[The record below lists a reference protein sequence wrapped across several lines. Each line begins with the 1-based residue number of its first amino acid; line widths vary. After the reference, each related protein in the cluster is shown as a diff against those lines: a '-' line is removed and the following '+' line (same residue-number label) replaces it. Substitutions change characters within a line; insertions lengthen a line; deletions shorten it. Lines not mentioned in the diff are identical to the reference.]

1 MNIAYRFVNPHFGL
15 DPAMLP
21 CSFRLSSGERHF
33 ELAAACQRE
42 KDSWFTSIHESLT
55 QPCVWINEPTP
66 SFKFDDKGEL
76 LPESEDGHSEPPSG
90 LSTIRSIPELAHP
103 SDTETSEPFFA
114 SLRGNA
120 RAKKN
125 RIGYENSQ
133 SFRYDMPPPSR
144 RSSST
149 SVKSIFSPMASDNET
164 VVIRRS
170 SPIARLQVD
179 QELQDVIS
187 QSCLN
192 ARSYAFSHEEELF
205 QAPKSTRSGFGRSN
219 SGIGM
224 ARLSKHESV
233 RVSRRRATDRLDGM
247 AREMSP
253 LHSSKSGRK
262 NIKKLSITSISL
274 NDEDTNLRD
283 SSPSSCPSP
292 PSSSQSSSSRA
303 RVASLRTSK
312 TRASTLPTPPPLGSG
327 DQPPTKPRSFVR
339 NVKGLFQLRP
349 SPISPVSVIISHPN
363 QTSMPGRT
371 ALLEPSSAASN
382 MLHRWTKDS
391 LRRRARSVH
400 DQSGDDPHDPH
411 LDDSDKPYS
420 IVPTRS
426 SALLSA

>member
-1 MNIAYRFVNPHFGL
+1 
-15 DPAMLP
+15 MLP

-42 KDSWFTSIHESLT
+42 KDSWFSSIHESLT

-66 SFKFDDKGEL
+66 SFKFDGKGEL
-76 LPESEDGHSEPPSG
+76 LPDSEDGHSEPPSG

-114 SLRGNA
+114 SLRGSA

-125 RIGYENSQ
+125 RVGYENSH
-133 SFRYDMPPPSR
+133 SFRYDIPPPPSR

-149 SVKSIFSPMASDNET
+149 SVKAIFSPMASDNET

-233 RVSRRRATDRLDGM
+233 RVSRRRATDRVNGM
-247 AREMSP
+247 VKEMSP
-253 LHSSKSGRK
+253 LHPSKSGRK

-274 NDEDTNLRD
+274 NDKDNSTALQD
-283 SSPSSCPSP
+283 SSHSSCPSP
-292 PSSSQSSSSRA
+292 PSSSQSSSSR
-303 RVASLRTSK
+303 VASLRASETS
-312 TRASTLPTPPPLGSG
+312 ASTLPTPPPLGSG
-327 DQPPTKPRSFVR
+327 DQSPMKPRSFVR
-339 NVKGLFQLRP
+339 NVKDLFQFRP
-349 SPISPVSVIISHPN
+349 SPPISPVSVISHPS
-363 QTSMPGRT
+363 QTLIPGT
-371 ALLEPSSAASN
+371 VALLEPSSAASN

-391 LRRRARSVH
+391 LRRRTRSVH
-400 DQSGDDPHDPH
+400 DQPGDD
-411 LDDSDKPYS
+411 LRIDDSEKPYN
-420 IVPTRS
+420 IVPTRT

>member
-1 MNIAYRFVNPHFGL
+1 
-15 DPAMLP
+15 MLP

-42 KDSWFTSIHESLT
+42 KDSWFSSIHESLT
-55 QPCVWINEPTP
+55 RPCVWINEPIP

-90 LSTIRSIPELAHP
+90 LPTICSIPELPHP
-103 SDTETSEPFFA
+103 SDAETSEPFFA

-125 RIGYENSQ
+125 RTGYENSQ
-133 SFRYDMPPPSR
+133 NFRYDVPPPPSR

-149 SVKSIFSPMASDNET
+149 SVKSIFSPMSSDNET

-233 RVSRRRATDRLDGM
+233 RVPRRRATDGM

-253 LHSSKSGRK
+253 FHSSKSGRK
-262 NIKKLSITSISL
+262 NIKKPSITSVSL
-274 NDEDTNLRD
+274 NDEDANSSALQD
-283 SSPSSCPSP
+283 SSPSSYPSP
-292 PSSSQSSSSRA
+292 PSLSPSSSSRA
-303 RVASLRTSK
+303 PSLRTSE
-312 TRASTLPTPPPLGSG
+312 TSTSTLPMPPPLSNG
-327 DQPPTKPRSFVR
+327 DQSPMKPRSFVR
-339 NVKGLFQLRP
+339 NVKGLFQFRP
-349 SPISPVSVIISHPN
+349 PPSISPVSEI
-363 QTSMPGRT
+363 SMPGT
-371 ALLEPSSAASN
+371 AALLEPSSAASN
-382 MLHRWTKDS
+382 MLHRWTKDP
-391 LRRRARSVH
+391 LRRRAPSVH
-400 DQSGDDPHDPH
+400 NQPGNDLH
-411 LDDSDKPYS
+411 LDDSEKLYS
-420 IVPTRS
+420 IVPTRTS
-426 SALLSA
+426 TLLSA

>member
-1 MNIAYRFVNPHFGL
+1 
-15 DPAMLP
+15 MLP

-42 KDSWFTSIHESLT
+42 KDSWFSSIHESLT

-103 SDTETSEPFFA
+103 SDTETCEPFFA

-125 RIGYENSQ
+125 RIGYENPQ
-133 SFRYDMPPPSR
+133 SFRYDMPPPPSR

-149 SVKSIFSPMASDNET
+149 SVKAIFSPMASDNET

-205 QAPKSTRSGFGRSN
+205 QAPKSTRSGSGRSN
-219 SGIGM
+219 SGMGM

-233 RVSRRRATDRLDGM
+233 RVSRRRATDRMDGM
-247 AREMSP
+247 VRKMSSS
-253 LHSSKSGRK
+253 HSSKPGTK
-262 NIKKLSITSISL
+262 NIKKLSITSIFV
-274 NDEDTNLRD
+274 NDEDTNLQD

-292 PSSSQSSSSRA
+292 PSSSRSSSS
-303 RVASLRTSK
+303 RVASLRTPE
-312 TRASTLPTPPPLGSG
+312 TRASTLPTPPLGGG
-327 DQPPTKPRSFVR
+327 DQSPMKPRSFVR
-339 NVKGLFQLRP
+339 NVKGLFQFRP
-349 SPISPVSVIISHPN
+349 SSPVSPVSVITSRPV
-363 QTSMPGRT
+363 QTSTPGRA

-382 MLHRWTKDS
+382 VLHRWTKDS

-400 DQSGDDPHDPH
+400 DQSGDDRH
-411 LDDSDKPYS
+411 LDDSEKPYS
-420 IVPTRS
+420 IVPSRT

>member
-1 MNIAYRFVNPHFGL
+1 
-15 DPAMLP
+15 MLP

-42 KDSWFTSIHESLT
+42 KDSWFSSIHESLT

-114 SLRGNA
+114 SLRGNT
-120 RAKKN
+120 RAKKS

-247 AREMSP
+247 AREISP

-292 PSSSQSSSSRA
+292 PSSSSQSSST
-303 RVASLRTSK
+303 RTSK
-312 TRASTLPTPPPLGSG
+312 TRAATLPTPPPLGGG
-327 DQPPTKPRSFVR
+327 DQPPMKSRSFVR

-349 SPISPVSVIISHPN
+349 PPPISPVSVVISHPN
-363 QTSMPGRT
+363 QTSVPGRA

-391 LRRRARSVH
+391 LRRRTRSVH
-400 DQSGDDPHDPH
+400 DQSGDDPH
-411 LDDSDKPYS
+411 LDDSEKPYS
-420 IVPTRS
+420 IVPTRT